1 MPRIADYGACA
12 ALRSA
17 KYLDYQTVEGSMAVA
32 RHETRLSCCKLDTG
46 MCPISIE
53 WRRMSLAGTRRGQ
66 RATMD
71 GSIDASR
78 GKSRASFKST
88 YPTILVGLMV
98 A

>member
-71 GSIDASR
+71 GSMH
-78 GKSRASFKST
+78 RAARAAQVSNR
-88 YPTILVGLMV
+88 PTPLILVGLMV